1 MKFLPHNQIGSR
13 RTTAGAFTL
22 GEMLIATTIF
32 IMVIGAMVCLQI
44 FALRIYTLAATKIS
58 ATSGG
63 RKVLNQMRDQIRQ
76 ANQAYVGNCTV
87 GASSFSQITNTQ
99 PAQGNALKVLS
110 STNPMPYV
118 IYYLDTNTSPG
129 TNVLRQYSLTLTYS
143 NNIPIG
149 TNITTAILASYITN
163 LIVFDAEDYT
173 NHILTNSQNN
183 QCFKVTL
190 QFSQWEY
197 PVAVI
202 GGQALNAYDYYQ
214 LRTKISIRAPEI
226 D

>member
-1 MKFLPHNQIGSR
+1 
-13 RTTAGAFTL
+13 
-22 GEMLIATTIF
+22 
-32 IMVIGAMVCLQI
+32 
-44 FALRIYTLAATKIS
+44 
-58 ATSGG
+58 
-63 RKVLNQMRDQIRQ
+63 
-76 ANQAYVGNCTV
+76 
-87 GASSFSQITNTQ
+87 
-99 PAQGNALKVLS
+99 
-110 STNPMPYV
+110 V
-118 IYYLDTNTSPG
+118 IYYLDTNTTPG
-129 TNVLRQYSLTLTYS
+129 TNVLMQYSLTLAYS

-149 TNITTAILASYITN
+149 TNITTATLASYITN

-183 QCFKVTL
+183 QCFKITL

-197 PVAVI
+197 PVAII

>member
-1 MKFLPHNQIGSR
+1 MKFLPHNRIGSR

-22 GEMLIATTIF
+22 AEMLIATTIF

-76 ANQAYVGNCTV
+76 ANQAYVGNCTI

-129 TNVLRQYSLTLTYS
+129 TNVLMQYSLTLTYS

-149 TNITTAILASYITN
+149 TNITTAALASYITN

-173 NHILTNSQNN
+173 NHILTNNQNN
-183 QCFKVTL
+183 QCFKITL

-197 PVAVI
+197 PVAII